1 MCSSSSRRV
10 DTHRHRVDTSTLLRG
25 STASR
30 RRLPNRRS
38 VRLPAQSYL
47 WHLGGLWDTR
57 HRLHMLTAR
66 GDARGEAVQQTALS
80 SRVLGQAVAT
90 AVQIKSPAAGQR
102 FLEPRAVIA
111 YEARAT

>member
-38 VRLPAQSYL
+38 VRLPAQSL
-47 WHLGGLWDTR
+47 WHPWRPFGHKASVTHADGS
-57 HRLHMLTAR
+57 